1 MIRAFDIEAA
11 GTWDVSRRR
20 TSVSL
25 DFDRRCRRR
34 IALEAVDGTSFL
46 LDLRQPRHLRDGDGI
61 ALETG
66 GIVEVM
72 AAAEPLL
79 EVRCADHAQLM
90 RVAWHLGNRHIP
102 TELRPDSLRIRADH
116 VLADMARG
124 LGVQVTEISA
134 AFNPESGAYAR
145 VSIMPGHAHGY
156 NHEHGHH
163 CHDHDHH
170 H

>member
-1 MIRAFDIEAA
+1 MLRAFDIEAA
-11 GTWDVSRRR
+11 GTWNASRRL

-34 IALEAVDGTSFL
+34 IALEAADGTAFL
-46 LDLRQPRHLRDGDGI
+46 RVLRQPRHLRDGDGI

-66 GIVEVM
+66 GIVEVK

-79 EVRCADHAQLM
+79 DIRCVDHAQLV

-102 TELRPDSLRIRADH
+102 TELRTDSLRIRADH

-124 LGVQVTEISA
+124 LGATVTAIDA
-134 AFNPESGAYAR
+134 AFDPESGAYAK
-145 VSIMPGHAHGY
+145 VSLAHG
-156 NHEHGHH
+156 HDHGHH
-163 CHDHDHH
+163 HH
-170 H
+170 HHDGDAA

>member
-1 MIRAFDIEAA
+1 MLRAFDIEAA
-11 GTWDVSRRR
+11 GTWDASRRL
-20 TSVSL
+20 SSISL

-34 IALEAVDGTSFL
+34 IALEAADGTAFL

-66 GIVEVM
+66 GIIEVK

-79 EVRCADHAQLM
+79 DISCADRDQLV

-102 TELRPDSLRIRADH
+102 TELRSDSLRIRADH

-124 LGVQVTEISA
+124 LGAQVAAIDA
-134 AFNPESGAYAR
+134 AFDPESGAYAK
-145 VSIMPGHAHGY
+145 VSLA
-156 NHEHGHH
+156 HGHH
-163 CHDHDHH
+163 HDHDHH

>member
-1 MIRAFDIEAA
+1 MLRAFDIEAA
-11 GTWDVSRRR
+11 GTWDASRRLS
-20 TSVSL
+20 SVCL

-34 IALEAVDGTSFL
+34 IALEAADGTSFL

-66 GIVEVM
+66 GIVEVK

-79 EVRCADHAQLM
+79 DISCADHAQLV

-124 LGVQVTEISA
+124 LGAQVTEIEA
-134 AFNPESGAYAR
+134 AFNPESGAYAK
-145 VSIMPGHAHGY
+145 VSIAHGH
-156 NHEHGHH
+156 NHDHGRDHH
-163 CHDHDHH
+163 HDHDHH

>member
-1 MIRAFDIEAA
+1 MLRAFDIEAA
-11 GTWDVSRRR
+11 GTWNASRRLS
-20 TSVSL
+20 SVSL

-34 IALEAVDGTSFL
+34 IALEAADGTAFV

-66 GIVEVM
+66 GIVEVK

-79 EVRCADHAQLM
+79 DIRCVDLAQLM

-102 TELRPDSLRIRADH
+102 TELRTDSLRIRADQ

-124 LGVQVTEISA
+124 LGATVTAIDA
-134 AFNPESGAYAR
+134 AFDPESGAYAK
-145 VSIMPGHAHGY
+145 VSLAHG
-156 NHEHGHH
+156 HDHGHH
-163 CHDHDHH
+163 HH
-170 H
+170 HHDGDAA